1 MVSTLLSVRP
11 MLRSRMNISLSI
23 KCGQNATHPM
33 SETDQMIEFD
43 NDIHRPGEN
52 IQPNPTLVQAAAWWV
67 ASELIRRHPDELI
80 LVETHPADYDC
91 VSVYRRQPGVEV
103 TFAHHEDLVLI
114 MNLGG
119 HLSHASYFS
128 EEATEDRFNWADVIL
143 SDRRRR
149 YVIEQVER
157 IERLNSPDSTPPTTR
172 SSIGPRAV
180 AAFLSR
186 TVFARGSDSQ
196 RGDSLAVRWQI
207 RSGDPRI
214 EPGGFDRASWYEFSD
229 DLVSYERSIQR
240 GRLSYRFWFSLGR
253 TRSPV
258 VALDLLEGLAWS
270 SEGRHDLYAEYQKNG
285 RVLGAVVNEV
295 FPPAE

>member
-1 MVSTLLSVRP
+1 
-11 MLRSRMNISLSI
+11 
-23 KCGQNATHPM
+23 
-33 SETDQMIEFD
+33 
-43 NDIHRPGEN
+43 
-52 IQPNPTLVQAAAWWV
+52 
-67 ASELIRRHPDELI
+67 
-80 LVETHPADYDC
+80 
-91 VSVYRRQPGVEV
+91 
-103 TFAHHEDLVLI
+103 

-119 HLSHASYFS
+119 PLSHASYFS

-143 SDRRRR
+143 SDRRRW
-149 YVIEQVER
+149 YVVEQVER

-214 EPGGFDRASWYEFSD
+214 ESGGFDRASWYEFSD

-240 GRLSYRFWFSLGR
+240 GRLSYRF
-253 TRSPV
+253 
-258 VALDLLEGLAWS
+258 
-270 SEGRHDLYAEYQKNG
+270 
-285 RVLGAVVNEV
+285 
-295 FPPAE
+295 